1 MVLTLVGLGLNDE
14 RDVSI
19 RGLEAIRAADILYL
33 ENYTATLNVDTNRL
47 ERFFEKPIILADRDF
62 VEGSAEAMLEAAKT
76 KRVACL
82 VVGDPFC
89 ATTHSDLYLRARDN
103 GVTVKV
109 IHNASIMSAVAA
121 CGLQLYRFGET
132 VSIPFFDGGWKPVS
146 FYEKIQKNRENNMHT
161 LCLLDIKV
169 KEQTVE
175 NLMKGNNIFEPPR
188 FMTVNTAIK
197 QLFEAAEMRG
207 DEGVASI
214 LAFGLARV
222 GADDQAI
229 VSGSLQELLNA
240 DLGGPLHSLVLCA
253 PELHEIEQKFVSL
266 YSARNS
272 VHTE

>member
-14 RDVSI
+14 RDISI
-19 RGLEAIRAADILYL
+19 RGLEAVRAADIVYL
-33 ENYTATLNVDTNRL
+33 ENYTATLNVDANRL
-47 ERFFEKPIILADRDF
+47 ERFFGKPIVLADRDF
-62 VEGSAEAMLEAAKT
+62 VEGRAEAMIEAATT

-89 ATTHSDLYLRARDN
+89 ATTHADLYLRARQR

-121 CGLQLYRFGET
+121 SGLQLYRFGET

-146 FYEKIQKNRENNMHT
+146 FYEKIKKNRDNNMHT

-188 FMTVNTAIK
+188 FMSVNTAIE
-197 QLFEAAEMRG
+197 QLLEAAEMNNDG
-207 DEGVASI
+207 SAADI

-229 VSGSLQELLNA
+229 VSGTLGELRSA
-240 DLGGPLHSLVLCA
+240 DLGEPLHSLVLCA
-253 PELHEIEQKFVSL
+253 PELHEVERNFVALHRLTQST
-266 YSARNS
+266 S
-272 VHTE
+272 